1 MLRSV
6 EEVKGLQC
14 FAARCFPDERGFL
27 LQSYVRSELE
37 QRGISADFR
46 QAIQSKSK
54 RGVVRGLHFQ
64 WDPPQ
69 GKLIRCVS
77 GAILDVAVD
86 IRRRSPTFGDHVL
99 LEMSE
104 RNNLMFWLPPGFAHG
119 FMALEDETIVIYEC
133 TAEWAPS
140 GEGGIR
146 WDDPAL
152 GITWPGIPAVVSPKD
167 QRNPS
172 LAGWCSDPRSAA
184 FAVFPD

>member
-1 MLRSV
+1 MLRAI
-6 EEVKGLQC
+6 EDVKGLQC
-14 FAARCFPDERGFL
+14 FAAKRFPDERGFL
-27 LQSYVRSELE
+27 LQSYVRSELVKN
-37 QRGISADFR
+37 GIDADFR

-86 IRRRSPTFGDHVL
+86 IRHGSSTLGDHVI

-104 RNNLMFWLPPGFAHG
+104 QNSLVFWLPAGFAHG
-119 FMALEDETIVIYEC
+119 FMALAEETIVLYEC

-152 GITWPGIPAVVSPKD
+152 GISWPAISAIVSPRD
-167 QRNPS
+167 RRCFS
-172 LAGWCSDPRSAA
+172 LAEWLADPRSGA
-184 FAVFPD
+184 FSVSPR